1 MATQKSGRTSRENTQ
16 IDKAYQQVSGG
27 RRPSARQIA
36 ERKKAAKNR
45 KVLIIGICS
54 VILVILIS
62 LIVFMIVHAL
72 RPTDDGRILNNV
84 YAAGINLGG
93 MTAEEARNA
102 LHLATDNTFTKK
114 DMVIT
119 LPDGTIVLSP
129 ANTGASLDVDKVVE
143 AAYNYGRDGSDAANK
158 KAQQNAD
165 KTMHTIALLSYM
177 KLDTAYIQNTLR
189 TFCSSYSSAM
199 TQPTIILRGERPV
212 YKVEI
217 PDDEAPDEESPD
229 EDVPNEDGS
238 TEAEPEKPT
247 TSTKPVVHQVLTI
260 TMGTPDYRLDY
271 NRLYELVLDA
281 YSLNEMEITYS
292 APTQTEPE
300 RPVAQELFDRYCVLP
315 ENARL
320 DEHLNVVPEV
330 FGYGFDVAALQKRL
344 DNAAYG
350 ETIQLTLNFLEP
362 EITSAD
368 LEDSLPVD
376 ILAQFTCTNGDVTKG
391 WATNMLLACEKIN
404 NTILNKGEI
413 FSFNDLVG
421 RPTEAKGFQKAPGFR
436 SGAEENILGAGIEQV
451 ASALYYCALIS
462 DLEILE
468 RHSNGYAPGY
478 IDKGLDAYIS
488 YNSQDLKFV
497 NNTDDPIRIEASA
510 KGGSVTV
517 TIYGIDSRMFDI
529 EIVTEVLNIIHPG
542 TVFQNMDKDNVLGY
556 EDGHV
561 LVSGITGYEVAV
573 YRVKRNKQTGD
584 MVSKMEVNTSK
595 YSARNEK
602 VVRIEPEQVVD
613 PSTPGGDPV
622 MPPEDPIPDEEPQ
635 D

>member
-1 MATQKSGRTSRENTQ
+1 MATQKSGKTGRENSQ
-16 IDKAYQQVSGG
+16 IDKAYQQVSGT
-27 RRPSARQIA
+27 RRPTARQIA
-36 ERKKAAKNR
+36 ERKKAAQTQKI
-45 KVLIIGICS
+45 VIISVCS
-54 VILVILIS
+54 VILVVLIS
-62 LIVFMIVHAL
+62 LIVLMLVHAFQ
-72 RPTDDGRILNNV
+72 PGDDGRILNNV
-84 YAAGINLGG
+84 YAAGINLSG
-93 MTAEEARNA
+93 MTVEEARNA

-129 ANTGASLDVDKVVE
+129 TETGAKLDVDKVVE

-158 KAQQNAD
+158 KVQQNAD
-165 KTMHTIALLSYM
+165 KTMHTIALLGYM
-177 KLDTAYIQNTLR
+177 ELDTTYIQNTLKM
-189 TFCSSYSSAM
+189 FCNSYSSSL
-199 TQPTIILRGERPV
+199 TQPTVIMRGERPELDV
-212 YKVEI
+212 SI
-217 PDDEAPDEESPD
+217 SDEEDSD
-229 EDVPNEDGS
+229 
-238 TEAEPEKPT
+238 TPT
-247 TSTKPVVHQVLTI
+247 TSKPVVHQVLTI

-271 NRLYELVLDA
+271 NRLYELVLDS

-320 DEHLNVVPEV
+320 DEHLNVVTEV
-330 FGYGFDVAALQKRL
+330 YGYGFDVDALQKRL
-344 DNAAYG
+344 DKAAYG
-350 ETIQLTLNFLEP
+350 ETIQLTLNYLEP
-362 EITSAD
+362 EITSRD

-376 ILAQFTCTNGDVTKG
+376 ILAQFTCTNSNVTKG
-391 WATNMLLACEKIN
+391 WSTNMILACEKIN
-404 NTILNKGEI
+404 NTILNKGET

-421 RPTEAKGFQKAPGFR
+421 RPTAVKGFQKAPGFR
-436 SGAEENILGAGIEQV
+436 GGAEADILGAGIEQV

-468 RHSNGYAPGY
+468 RHSNGYAPDY
-478 IDKGLDAYIS
+478 IDKGLDAYVS

-497 NNTDDPIRIEASA
+497 NNTDDPIRIEASV

-529 EIVTEVLNIIHPG
+529 EIVTEVLNTIQPN

-584 MVSKMEVNTSK
+584 MVSKMEVNVSK
-595 YSARNEK
+595 YSSRDEK
-602 VVRIEPEQVVD
+602 VVRIEPDPVVD
-613 PSTPGGDPV
+613 PSTPGDDPVTPPEGDPV
-622 MPPEDPIPDEEPQ
+622 TPPEGDPVTPPDENPIPGEGTQ

>member
-1 MATQKSGRTSRENTQ
+1 MATQKSGRTGRENTQ
-16 IDKAYQQVSGG
+16 TDKAYQQTSVR
-27 RRPSARQIA
+27 RRPTARQIA
-36 ERKKAAKNR
+36 ERNKAAKNR
-45 KVLIIGICS
+45 KLLVIGICS

-62 LIVFMIVHAL
+62 LIVFMIVQGL

-93 MTAEEARNA
+93 MTTEEARNA
-102 LHLATDNTFTKK
+102 LHLATDNTFTQK

-129 ANTGASLDVDKVVE
+129 ANTGAKLDVDKVVE

-158 KAQQNAD
+158 KVQQNAD
-165 KTMHTIALLSYM
+165 KTIHTIALLSYM
-177 KLDTAYIQNTLR
+177 ELDTAYIRNTLR
-189 TFCSSYSSAM
+189 TFCNSYSSSI
-199 TQPTIILRGERPV
+199 TQPTVILRGERPV

-217 PDDEAPDEESPD
+217 PDEEVPE
-229 EDVPNEDGS
+229 EDVPSEDDPNEDGS

-247 TSTKPVVHQVLTI
+247 TSTKPVIHQVLTI

-281 YSLNEMEITYS
+281 YSLNEMEIGYTPPS
-292 APTQTEPE
+292 QTEPE
-300 RPVAQELFDRYCVLP
+300 RPVAQDLFDRYCVLP

-330 FGYGFDVAALQKRL
+330 YGYGFDVSALQKRL

-350 ETIQLTLNFLEP
+350 ETIQLTLDFLAP
-362 EITSAD
+362 EIVSKD

-376 ILAQFTCTNGDVTKG
+376 ILAQFTCTNEDATKG
-391 WATNMLLACEKIN
+391 WATNMKLACDRIN
-404 NTILNKGEI
+404 NTILNRGES

-421 RPTEAKGFQKAPGFR
+421 RPTVAKGFQKAPGFR
-436 SGAEENILGAGIEQV
+436 GGVEEDILGAGIEQV
-451 ASALYYCALIS
+451 ASALYYCALMS

-468 RHSNGYAPGY
+468 RHSNGYAPNY

-497 NNTDDPIRIEASA
+497 NNTDDPIRIEASVW
-510 KGGSVTV
+510 GGSVTV
-517 TIYGIDSRMFDI
+517 MIYGIDSRMFDI
-529 EIVTEVLNIIHPG
+529 EIETEVLNTIPPD
-542 TVFQNMDKDNVLGY
+542 TVYQNMDKDNVLGY

-573 YRVKRNKQTGD
+573 YRIKRNKQTGD

-595 YSARNEK
+595 YSSRNEK
-602 VVRIEPEQVVD
+602 VVRIEPDQVID
-613 PSTPGGDPV
+613 PIT
-622 MPPEDPIPDEEPQ
+622 PPEETPTPDEEIP